1 MLQLPTTLAR
11 ILFKRWE
18 TLEEEEEEE
27 VTDSLNQWSIALS
40 VVSNCA

>member
-18 TLEEEEEEE
+18 TLEEEEEE

-40 VVSNCA
+40 VVSNFA

>member
-11 ILFKRWE
+11 ILLKRWE
-18 TLEEEEEEE
+18 TLEEEEEE

-40 VVSNCA
+40 VVSNFA

>member
-18 TLEEEEEEE
+18 TLEEEE

-40 VVSNCA
+40 VVSNFA